1 MLETSTVAQM
11 KGLEPLFPENAI
23 PLALGPVYTETK
35 LQPFENCKKCQYRK
49 SASTETPVKLKKI
62 KLSPK
67 TFIISNNNI
76 CTY

>member
-11 KGLEPLFPENAI
+11 KGLEPLFSENAI
-23 PLALGPVYTETK
+23 PLGPVYTEKK

-49 SASTETPVKLKKI
+49 SASTETPVKLKKF

-76 CTY
+76 FTY